1 MFKKFLVVVL
11 GLLLV
16 VVAFTGCAKAPQA
29 VVDSTKAA
37 LDAAKAAEADRYLP
51 SEFRAAQDSLSAAMT
66 EIETQNAKFA
76 LMRSYKKAAA
86 SLEAATQQANA
97 VSAKVA
103 DAKAAVKA
111 EVEQKIVELNAAVED
126 AGKLLKKAPRG
137 KESREVLTAIKA
149 DIDAVVAAQPEI
161 AATLENGDFL
171 TAKEKVNAGLAKIK
185 SVVDELNAAIAKKKG
200 K

>member
-1 MFKKFLVVVL
+1 MFKKTLAVVL

-51 SEFRAAQDSLSAAMT
+51 TEFRAAQDSLNAALT
-66 EIETQNAKFA
+66 QIETQNAKFA
-76 LMRSYKKAAA
+76 LLRSYKKASASLAAA
-86 SLEAATQQANA
+86 SQQAAAATEMVA
-97 VSAKVA
+97 AK
-103 DAKAAVKA
+103 KAEVKA
-111 EVEQKIVELNAAVED
+111 EVDAKMIELTAAVEE

-161 AATLENGDFL
+161 AQTLESGDFL
-171 TAKEKVNAGLAKIK
+171 AARDKVNAGLAKIK
-185 SVVDELNAAIAKKKG
+185 AVVEELNAAIAKKG
-200 K
+200 R

>member
-1 MFKKFLVVVL
+1 MSKKSLAVVL

-29 VVDSTKAA
+29 LVDSTKAA

-51 SEFRAAQDSLSAAMT
+51 TEFRAAQDSLTAATT

-76 LMRSYKKAAA
+76 LLRSYKKAQASLDAA
-86 SLEAATQQANA
+86 SQQAAA
-97 VSAKVA
+97 VTAKVA

-111 EVEQKIVELNAAVED
+111 EVDQKMVELTAAIEE

-161 AATLENGDFL
+161 AKTVESGDFL
-171 TAKEKVNAGLAKIK
+171 TAKDKVNAGLAKIK
-185 SVVDELNAAIAKKKG
+185 SVAEELTAAIEKKKG